1 MNNYNAQSVA
11 AKIALEQAFIAQC
24 DLHPADLQQP
34 NEGEGFWLEVA
45 QKEFADWLAA

>member
-1 MNNYNAQSVA
+1 MSTYKAQSISS
-11 AKIALEQAFIAQC
+11 KIALEKAFIAQC

-45 QKEFADWLAA
+45 QKEFEAWLAS